1 MPEHDM
7 TKRAFEIHGL
17 TKKKLEEKGAKKWT
31 KGASEELSRFL
42 SEYAEL
48 PIVAHCAE
56 YDYEKVLV
64 KAFKDVGSLDWLPPA
79 ERWRCTQNL
88 AKNKLVLA
96 HYGLDEVLEGCG
108 LDAREP
114 DEPHEAEKDAEC
126 AADVYMHLK
135 TLPDLEKT
143 ELGFW
148 EQ

>member
-1 MPEHDM
+1 M
-7 TKRAFEIHGL
+7 TKRAVEIHGL
-17 TKKKLEEKGAKKWT
+17 TKKKLQEKGAKKWT
-31 KGASEELSRFL
+31 KGASEQLSRFL

-48 PIVAHCAE
+48 PIVAHCAD
-56 YDYEKVLV
+56 YDYDKVLM
-64 KAFKDVGSLDWLPPA
+64 KAFKNVGSLDWIPTA

-108 LDAREP
+108 FDAREP

-126 AADVYMHLK
+126 AANVYMHLK

>member
-1 MPEHDM
+1 M

-108 LDAREP
+108 LDDREP

-126 AADVYMHLK
+126 AANVYMHLK

>member
-1 MPEHDM
+1 M

-48 PIVAHCAE
+48 PIVAHCAD

>member
-1 MPEHDM
+1 M

-48 PIVAHCAE
+48 PIIAHCAD

-126 AADVYMHLK
+126 AANVYMHLK

>member
-1 MPEHDM
+1 M

-48 PIVAHCAE
+48 PIVAHCAD

-126 AADVYMHLK
+126 AANVYMHLK